1 MTLPQV
7 KHRIGMIMIRL
18 DFDCRNPTRRN
29 FSEKTDELIF
39 LNHECVFQRDFYP
52 VCYLYTFFS
61 IEMNIETT
69 LPFPIYL
76 LSYLRHC
83 PYYDNINQTLL
94 FFLFYAMKY
103 QLPFEE
109 IKICRKQKPLPKYGP
124 NPNWCAL

>member
-1 MTLPQV
+1 
-7 KHRIGMIMIRL
+7 MIMIRL

-39 LNHECVFQRDFYP
+39 LYHECVFQRDFYP

-61 IEMNIETT
+61 IEMNIETA

-76 LSYLRHC
+76 LNYLRQ
-83 PYYDNINQTLL
+83 NVAVLL
-94 FFLFYAMKY
+94 ICIYAMKY

-109 IKICRKQKPLPKYGP
+109 NKNLSKAKTT
-124 NPNWCAL
+124 A